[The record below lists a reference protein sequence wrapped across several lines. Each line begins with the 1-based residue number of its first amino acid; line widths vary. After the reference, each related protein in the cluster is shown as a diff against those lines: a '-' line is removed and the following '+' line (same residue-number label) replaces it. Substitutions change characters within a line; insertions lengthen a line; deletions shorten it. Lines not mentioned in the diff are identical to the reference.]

1 MERDEESF
9 RKEVI
14 IKEDGRYLIYYDFS
28 PAPTVDW
35 GKKEPKSEEGK

>member
-1 MERDEESF
+1 MAQEEENF
-9 RKEVI
+9 KKEVI

-28 PAPTVDW
+28 PASPVDQ

>member
-28 PAPTVDW
+28 PASPVDR
-35 GKKEPKSEEGK
+35 GEKEPKSEEGK